1 MTKIRNSPHAFVALA
16 FAGAA
21 LICSMA
27 PALAQ
32 QAPAADP
39 VPPAAPTPKPV
50 GTFKAWDAY
59 TFEDKGRLMCYTQGD
74 PAGTIG
80 KAADRG
86 KAAVMVI
93 QAPDAAAKDQVS
105 IVLGFAPAE
114 DKPVTATIGAR
125 PGRGKMFALNKF
137 AVGRAWA
144 DSDRLDKQM
153 VDAMKRYD
161 WLVINAVSSNGEK
174 VQDTYNLS
182 GFSDAYGAAV
192 KACK

>member
-1 MTKIRNSPHAFVALA
+1 MKQLLRHTLA
-16 FAGAA
+16 FGLLAFLGAA
-21 LICSMA
+21 LICGSA

-39 VPPAAPTPKPV
+39 TATPKPV
-50 GTFKAWDAY
+50 GSFKSWDSY

-80 KAADRG
+80 KAANRG

-105 IVLGFAPAE
+105 VVLGFAPQ
-114 DKPVTATIGAR
+114 DGKTVSVTIGAR
-125 PGRGKMFALNKF
+125 PGRGKRYTLKKF

-144 DSDRLDKQM
+144 DNDKLDRQM

-161 WLVINAVSSNGEK
+161 WLVVNLVSANGEK

-182 GFSDAYGAAV
+182 GFGDAYDAAV